1 MLLSDTEVTAIAHV
15 IQLSVA
21 PVFLLSGVG
30 AMLGVLTNRLVRI
43 IDRARFLEGRLPT
56 TNENERSEMHNH
68 LALLSQRARLVNWAI
83 SLCTTCALLV
93 CIVIVVLFLET
104 FMSLHMPGLI
114 ALLFIAAMLVF
125 IAGLLSFLREVY
137 LATASLRIGP
147 PGDD

>member
-1 MLLSDTEVTAIAHV
+1 
-15 IQLSVA
+15 
-21 PVFLLSGVG
+21 
-30 AMLGVLTNRLVRI
+30 MLGVLTNRLVRI
-43 IDRARFLEGRLPT
+43 IDRARLLEGRLPT
-56 TNENERSEMHNH
+56 TNENERSAMHNH

-93 CIVIVVLFLET
+93 CIVIVVLFLEA
-104 FMSLHMPGLI
+104 FMSLHMSGVI